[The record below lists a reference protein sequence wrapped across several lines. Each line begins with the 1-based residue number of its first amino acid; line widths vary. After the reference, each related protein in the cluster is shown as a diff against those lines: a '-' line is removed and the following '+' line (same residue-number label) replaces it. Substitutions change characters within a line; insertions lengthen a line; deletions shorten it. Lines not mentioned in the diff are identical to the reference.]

1 MVTYNVGKTF
11 EIKVI
16 FLRLCC
22 VKRLSFQ
29 SEKKLL
35 HIKAISSPPIFIQT
49 INNIFAIIIFL
60 KVLLID
66 LLENE
71 LILHNND
78 LNSVYCP
85 KS

>member
-1 MVTYNVGKTF
+1 MSEKLLKLKLF
-11 EIKVI
+11 
-16 FLRLCC
+16 FLDC
-22 VKRLSFQ
+22 VVSRDFHFRI
-29 SEKKLL
+29 EKKLL
-35 HIKAISSPPIFIQT
+35 HIKAISSPPIFIQS

-60 KVLLID
+60 KVRLID

-85 KS
+85 KL

>member
-1 MVTYNVGKTF
+1 MSEKLLKLKLF
-11 EIKVI
+11 
-16 FLRLCC
+16 FLDC
-22 VKRLSFQ
+22 VVSRDFHFRI
-29 SEKKLL
+29 EKKLL
-35 HIKAISSPPIFIQT
+35 HIEAISSPLIFIQS

-85 KS
+85 KL